1 MSTCT
6 ETSSLLAADAD
17 TKKAMQC
24 QGAASRGFLMVIRP
38 FKRVGSEMTCWP
50 GLGDISQEEGLTN
63 LGHQQQSFNIIVV
76 PDYSEIT
83 AKFQHELYTFRST
96 LVCT

>member
-1 MSTCT
+1 M
-6 ETSSLLAADAD
+6 LINH
-17 TKKAMQC
+17 
-24 QGAASRGFLMVIRP
+24 GAAPRGFLKAIRP
-38 FKRVGSEMTCWP
+38 FIRVGSEMTCWP

-63 LGHQQQSFNIIVV
+63 LGHQQQNFNIIVV

-96 LVCT
+96 LVCSARRETPVLGQSAR